1 MKRIAA
7 LLLLLML
14 LCSGT
19 LADFEDEGLT
29 FEFEGVSVL
38 EEWEGETSDTNK
50 WILLSGKLTNWAV
63 QPMSIFGNLSAS
75 LIFKD
80 KYKFEAVSVFGRE
93 TIAPLVELEG
103 GLLFFVPNMVAT
115 SDAEMIRVILNV
127 CGDEQEIPIG
137 ENLKD
142 ALRGLS
148 RKPFEGAGFET
159 PEEAVEAYVASFNE
173 GNISG
178 MLSTFAIETY
188 VDNVD
193 AQKYIERV
201 KAASINIAEGIPASN
216 DYIRSI
222 LILNRYGSL
231 AESLFRQYIKY
242 NTPEE
247 YENLKDGN
255 VQSLGEEGAAEDFM
269 AAMSEAPMENW
280 FGKIELS
287 DFLSVEKVGEL
298 IQNDNLAEVYFSEI
312 SQRNIQRMADSYGC
326 DELRDVPALLKI
338 DGTDYLLFM
347 SCARY
352 GDQWYNISL
361 QGYLANLLGID
372 LFCAGLV
379 PLEALIEDNA

>member
-1 MKRIAA
+1 MKRIVA
-7 LLLLLML
+7 LLLVLML
-14 LCSGT
+14 LCSGA

-50 WILLSGKLTNWAV
+50 WILLGGKLTNWAV

-75 LIFKD
+75 LVFKD
-80 KYKFEAVSVFGRE
+80 KYKFEAVPVFDRE
-93 TIAPLVELEG
+93 TIDPLVELDG
-103 GLLFFVPNMVAT
+103 GLLFSVPNMVAT
-115 SDAEMIRVILNV
+115 SDAEMMRVILNV

-148 RKPFEGAGFET
+148 REPFEGAGFET

-173 GNISG
+173 GNVSG

-193 AQKYIERV
+193 AQKYIERIRAV
-201 KAASINIAEGIPASN
+201 SINIAEGIPASN

-231 AESLFRQYIKY
+231 AESLFRQYIEY

-247 YENLKDGN
+247 YENLKDGG
-255 VQSLGEEGAAEDFM
+255 VQLLGEEGAAEAFI

-287 DFLSVEKVGEL
+287 GFLSVEQTGEF
-298 IQNDNLAEVYFSEI
+298 IQDDNLAEDYFSEI
-312 SQRNIQRMADSYGC
+312 SQRNIQRMADGYGC
-326 DELRDVPALLKI
+326 DELREVPALLKI
-338 DGTDYLLFM
+338 DGTDYLLCM
-347 SCARY
+347 QCARY

-361 QGYLANLLGID
+361 QGCLATILGFDLL
-372 LFCAGLV
+372 CVGLV
-379 PLEALIEDNA
+379 SLEALTEGDA